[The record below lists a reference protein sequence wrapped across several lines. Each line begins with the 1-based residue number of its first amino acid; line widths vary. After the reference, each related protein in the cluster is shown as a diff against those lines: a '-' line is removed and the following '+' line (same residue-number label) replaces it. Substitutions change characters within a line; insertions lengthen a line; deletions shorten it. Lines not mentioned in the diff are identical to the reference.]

1 MNDEFSADEGQS
13 EEGMQFARLN
23 FDAEIEPCFFDEW
36 ITKRYGNGTIL
47 KEAIGNWI
55 VTLSFSGIGHILKS
69 TDPPPLWEV
78 AESPEGMFQQY
89 RPSLGKGDGS
99 LECFVAHIPNCTGQ
113 RGAPVAAGN
122 PGLGLDCR
130 AIH

>member
-78 AESPEGMFQQY
+78 AEYNKWRRRVTIHEYASEEEATGSFFDAVERYQSEG
-89 RPSLGKGDGS
+89 
-99 LECFVAHIPNCTGQ
+99 
-113 RGAPVAAGN
+113 
-122 PGLGLDCR
+122 
-130 AIH
+130 